1 MITVIK
7 NAGFSNHSPKA
18 DWELYHSYDATR
30 ALVLLH
36 ISRQSRLY
44 SIPAIHHNAFHSSA
58 SFLYRYPVQIHLIE
72 NTVQGFHRTLQI
84 GSISL
89 IEIETI
95 FFQCLSGFFSF
106 GNSLFCQIDI
116 CPAREA
122 VFFIPCTLSV
132 TK

>member
-7 NAGFSNHSPKA
+7 TRVSQITLRKRIGSYIIATTPHEHLFFSIFLGSLGF
-18 DWELYHSYDATR
+18 
-30 ALVLLH
+30 
-36 ISRQSRLY
+36 IQSLQFT
-44 SIPAIHHNAFHSSA
+44 IMLFIQAPV
-58 SFLYRYPVQIHLIE
+58 FLYRYPVQIHLIE
-72 NTVQGFHRTLQI
+72 NTVQVFHRTLQI

-106 GNSLFCQIDI
+106 GNSLFGQIDI

-122 VFFIPCTLSV
+122 VFSIPCTLSV